1 MKKLVVFLSLLFALS
16 ACGANQEKQNT
27 EKDGSVSE
35 VSEEASSKEEEQS
48 TKSEESQESS
58 GKDTGKELPE
68 GYEYFELGKPVDF
81 GDFKV
86 TIKKLEIV
94 KDADDKPALK
104 YTYDFENTGKE
115 QISPS
120 SFVILGFQDKIQV
133 DRNPPTFYEGEVNY
147 QGSTGVLPG
156 GVLKDGEGA
165 IKLDNTEDE
174 LLLELVP
181 TASIKYTTYMMG
193 VDPKTLK

>member
-1 MKKLVVFLSLLFALS
+1 MKKLVMFLSLLFALS
-16 ACGANQEKQNT
+16 ACGANQEKQST

-35 VSEEASSKEEEQS
+35 VSEEASSKEEAISME
-48 TKSEESQESS
+48 SEDPEESS

-81 GDFKV
+81 GNFKV

-94 KDADDKPALK
+94 KDVDDKPALK

-115 QISPS
+115 QNRPS
-120 SFVILGFQDKIQV
+120 SFVILGFQNKIQI
-133 DRNPPTFYEGEVNY
+133 DRNPPTFYEGKMNY
-147 QGSTGVLPG
+147 QDSTDVLPG

-181 TASIKYTTYMMG
+181 TASNKYTTYMMG

>member
-1 MKKLVVFLSLLFALS
+1 MKKLVVFLSLLFALT
-16 ACGANQEKQNT
+16 ACGANQEKQST

-35 VSEEASSKEEEQS
+35 VSEEASSKEEPVS

-58 GKDTGKELPE
+58 EKDTGKELPE

-94 KDADDKPALK
+94 KDVDDKPALK

-115 QISPS
+115 QNRPY
-120 SFVILGFQDKIQV
+120 SFVVRGFQNKIQI

-147 QGSTGVLPG
+147 QGSTEVLPG
-156 GVLKDGEGA
+156 GVIKDGEDA
-165 IKLDNTEDE
+165 IRLDNTEDE